1 MLCLALAACARTRR
15 HPLQDLSGHQDLS
28 QYTIQSVHGV
38 RDGDRLA
45 AQLLISD
52 SSSIMSLDLHFAIGS
67 PTTLAS
73 GIWDWSQP
81 GSSLHGMVTAQ
92 SVTFLGGQ
100 DDGPSIGGVFDLT
113 GDGTRVRVT
122 LPLTV
127 LPRKFVAKPAPPAV
141 SIPQRP

>member
-1 MLCLALAACARTRR
+1 MKIQRSVLIVSLALAGCARAPR

-28 QYTIQSVHGV
+28 QYSIQSVHGV

-45 AQLLISD
+45 AQILISD
-52 SSSIMSLDLHFAIGS
+52 SSSIMNLDLHFAVGS
-67 PTTLAS
+67 PTTLAAGTWS
-73 GIWDWSQP
+73 WSQP
-81 GSSLHGMVTAQ
+81 GTLLHGTVAAQ

-122 LPLTV
+122 LPLTM
-127 LPRKFVAKPAPPAV
+127 LPRKYTV
-141 SIPQRP
+141 R